1 MYILKAFKNA
11 FLKTIDFV
19 KNLEMMQIAGAGG
32 EGGGGGGRHALR
44 LIVTQCMQK
53 SICDSS
59 HHKWNVLYQ
68 QKSYITV
75 YLESWLLKRSYIYF
89 FKIVIEALE
98 SVYWQ
103 LNFE

>member
-1 MYILKAFKNA
+1 MYILKAFKNV

-19 KNLEMMQIAGAGG
+19 KNLEMMQIAG
-32 EGGGGGGRHALR
+32 GGGHALR
-44 LIVTQCMQK
+44 LIMTQCMQK